1 MNPGFSSTEGIHIYT
16 GKFSQVTYD
25 ADSRTAV
32 IGSGLVWDTVY
43 DQLQDY
49 GVTVVGGRAS
59 GVSQLS
65 NYPWR
70 SILNSYTC

>member
-43 DQLQDY
+43 DRLQDHD
-49 GVTVVGGRAS
+49 VTVVGGRVS

-65 NYPWR
+65 DY
-70 SILNSYTC
+70 S

>member
-43 DQLQDY
+43 DRLHDY

-65 NYPWR
+65 DY
-70 SILNSYTC
+70 S

>member
-43 DQLQDY
+43 DRLQDY

-65 NYPWR
+65 DY
-70 SILNSYTC
+70 S

>member
-43 DQLQDY
+43 DRLQDY
-49 GVTVVGGRAS
+49 DVTVVGGRAS

-65 NYPWR
+65 DY
-70 SILNSYTC
+70 S